1 MAAIRS
7 HPERR
12 AGLAPVRMMV
22 YKVVRYLNNPIL
34 ETPAA
39 PVAAE
44 EFNTPALHTLVE
56 DMFETM
62 YASHGIG
69 LAAPQIDIGKRIT
82 VIDVAGAEEGQEP
95 ERIVLINPEVVSKE
109 GKQTGEEGCLS
120 IPGFREP
127 VSRAKKTMVRA
138 HNVKGETFEISG
150 EDLLAR
156 AFLHEI
162 DHLNGIL
169 FINHLSALK
178 RDLIKRKIKKLQK
191 AGEWE

>member
-1 MAAIRS
+1 
-7 HPERR
+7 
-12 AGLAPVRMMV
+12 MV

-34 ETPAA
+34 ERPAA
-39 PVAAE
+39 PVLE
-44 EFNTPALHTLVE
+44 QDFNTPDLHRLVE

-69 LAAPQIDIGKRIT
+69 LAAPQIDIGKRVT
-82 VIDVAGAEEGQEP
+82 VVDIAGAETDEDNEEP
-95 ERIVLINPEVVSKE
+95 ERIVLINPEVIAKE

-127 VSRAKKTMVRA
+127 VSRAKKTVVRA
-138 HNVKGETFEISG
+138 RNVEGETFEISG

-156 AFLHEI
+156 CMLHEI

-178 RDLIKRKIKKLQK
+178 RDLIKRKIKKLQR

>member
-1 MAAIRS
+1 M
-7 HPERR
+7 
-12 AGLAPVRMMV
+12 L

-34 ETPAA
+34 ERPASPVTEFDTP
-39 PVAAE
+39 E
-44 EFNTPALHTLVE
+44 LHQLVE

-69 LAAPQIDIGKRIT
+69 LAAPQIDVAKRLT
-82 VIDVAGAEEGQEP
+82 VIDVAAAEEGHEP
-95 ERIVLINPEVVSKE
+95 ERIVLINPEVIARD

-127 VSRAKKTMVRA
+127 VSRAKKTTVRA
-138 HNVKGETFEISG
+138 RKVTGESFEISG

-178 RDLIKRKIKKLQK
+178 RDLIKRKIKKMQR
-191 AGEWE
+191 AGEWD

>member
-1 MAAIRS
+1 
-7 HPERR
+7 
-12 AGLAPVRMMV
+12 MV
-22 YKVVRYLNNPIL
+22 YKVVQYLNNPIL
-34 ETPAA
+34 EKPAA
-39 PVAAE
+39 PVADVE
-44 EFNTPALHTLVE
+44 YNTPALHNLVE

-69 LAAPQIDIGKRIT
+69 LAAPQIDISKRIT
-82 VIDVAGAEEGQEP
+82 VIDVAGAEDEKEP
-95 ERIVLINPEVVSKE
+95 QRIVLINPEVVSKE

-127 VSRAKKTMVRA
+127 VSRAKKAVVRA
-138 HNVKGETFEISG
+138 RDVKGESFEITG

-178 RDLIKRKIKKLQK
+178 RDLIKRRIKKLQK

>member
-1 MAAIRS
+1 
-7 HPERR
+7 
-12 AGLAPVRMMV
+12 MV

-34 ETPAA
+34 ERVAD
-39 PVAAE
+39 PVAE
-44 EFNTPALHTLVE
+44 SEFDTPALHQLVE

-69 LAAPQIDIGKRIT
+69 LAAPQIAVNKRIT
-82 VIDVAGAEEGQEP
+82 VVDVAAAEEEQEP
-95 ERIVLINPEVVSKE
+95 ERIVLINPEVIAKE

-127 VSRAKKTMVRA
+127 VSRAKKTVVRA
-138 HNVKGETFEISG
+138 RNASGEHIEVAG

-178 RDLIKRKIKKLQK
+178 RDLIKRKIKKLQR

>member
-1 MAAIRS
+1 
-7 HPERR
+7 
-12 AGLAPVRMMV
+12 MV

-34 ETPAA
+34 ERPASA
-39 PVAAE
+39 VAE
-44 EFNTPALHTLVE
+44 PEFNTPELHALVE

-62 YASHGIG
+62 YASDGIR
-69 LAAPQIDIGKRIT
+69 LSAPQVDVGKLLT
-82 VIDVAGAEEGQEP
+82 VIDVVGDEEWQEQ
-95 ERIVLINPEVVSKE
+95 ERIVLINPEVIAKE

-127 VSRAKKTMVRA
+127 VSRARKAVVRA
-138 HNVKGETFEISG
+138 RDVKGESFEISG